1 MKTVVA
7 GSNKPLLKNTKPTDF
22 TGKLALILY
31 LVLYLVLYLELY
43 LVL

>member
-7 GSNKPLLKNTKPTDF
+7 GSNKPLLRNTKPTDF
-22 TGKLALILY
+22 TGKLT
-31 LVLYLVLYLELY
+31 LVLYLVLYFVLY